1 MVDVLTRKVMRPSD
15 AEIAANPRARSAK
28 MRVAEK
34 LMPGRGS
41 RRKSW
46 QSVTEFHTVK
56 RIDNSRLARPI
67 ASGRLREMARLIGLG
82 ALACRRRS
90 SFTPGSISST
100 CSCAIRWNRS
110 KSQRSQAS
118 ELNQELKL
126 EVAGLRAPS
135 RIDEIARRQ
144 LRLTAPVPGQVA
156 PLEGPFEPVV
166 AQVRPSGSDSAT
178 Q

>member
-1 MVDVLTRKVMRPSD
+1 VTRS
-15 AEIAANPRARSAK
+15 RAVKRA
-28 MRVAEK
+28 
-34 LMPGRGS
+34 
-41 RRKSW
+41 
-46 QSVTEFHTVK
+46 EFHTLK

-82 ALACRRRS
+82 SLLTAAALFYAWQHFEHLQLRYRVES
-90 SFTPGSISST
+90 L
-100 CSCAIRWNRS
+100 
-110 KSQRSQAS
+110 KSERSQAS
-118 ELNQELKL
+118 ELNQQLKL

-144 LRLTAPVPGQVA
+144 LRLTMPIPGQVA

-166 AQVRPSGSDSAT
+166 AQVRPSGSPRA

>member
-1 MVDVLTRKVMRPSD
+1 MTK
-15 AEIAANPRARSAK
+15 
-28 MRVAEK
+28 
-34 LMPGRGS
+34 
-41 RRKSW
+41 
-46 QSVTEFHTVK
+46 FHTVK

-67 ASGRLREMARLIGLG
+67 ASGRFREMARLIGLG
-82 ALACRRRS
+82 SLLAAAALFYAWQHFQYLQLRYQIES
-90 SFTPGSISST
+90 LK
-100 CSCAIRWNRS
+100 A
-110 KSQRSQAS
+110 QRSQFS

-166 AQVRPSGSDSAT
+166 AQVRPSGPLRT